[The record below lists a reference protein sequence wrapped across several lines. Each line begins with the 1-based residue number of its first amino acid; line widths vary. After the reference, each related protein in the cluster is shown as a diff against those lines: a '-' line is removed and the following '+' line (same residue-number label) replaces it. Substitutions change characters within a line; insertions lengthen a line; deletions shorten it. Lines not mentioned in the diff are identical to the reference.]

1 MKLCWETT
9 ESAPE
14 SCVRGLLI
22 YTIVPKKKISILDLS
37 LNK

>member
-9 ESAPE
+9 KSAPE
-14 SCVRGLLI
+14 SCVRGPLI
-22 YTIVPKKKISILDLS
+22 YTIVSKKISILDLF